1 MTSSRHVSH
10 VMLYASP
17 YPSPPPPYF
26 HPFLVPPNLW
36 QHRRR
41 RSEMDTLSAHQTP
54 LLGIRRTHPPVGL
67 GVVGADKIAAARGS
81 KRPRIA
87 TSSVSASCCLEH
99 EKGKTGGGGGCCGFR
114 WPDSGGY
121 VTTVLKGEGAADAAD
136 GCGGDAGNA
145 PELGGGCSAEH
156 PSGMD
161 VVEGGSG
168 GGHESGSG
176 LAEEQ
181 GGENGWR
188 GVLGGASMSTGA
200 GGSAVIL
207 SKFGAGG
214 FPGYQWNQDQGGS
227 SDDMLILYG
236 SS

>member
-1 MTSSRHVSH
+1 
-10 VMLYASP
+10 
-17 YPSPPPPYF
+17 
-26 HPFLVPPNLW
+26 
-36 QHRRR
+36 
-41 RSEMDTLSAHQTP
+41 MDTPSAQQTP

-87 TSSVSASCCLEH
+87 TSSASAGCYLEQ
-99 EKGKTGGGGGCCGFR
+99 EKGKSGGCCGFR
-114 WPDSGGY
+114 WPDSG
-121 VTTVLKGEGAADAAD
+121 VCLATLLKGEEGTADAAD
-136 GCGGDAGNA
+136 EGAGNS
-145 PELGGGCSAEH
+145 PELGGGGSMEH

-161 VVEGGSG
+161 VVESGSG

-176 LAEEQ
+176 PSEGK

-188 GVLGGASMSTGA
+188 GVFGGASMNTGA

-207 SKFGAGG
+207 SRFGAGG
-214 FPGYQWNQDQGGS
+214 FPGYQWHQDQGGS